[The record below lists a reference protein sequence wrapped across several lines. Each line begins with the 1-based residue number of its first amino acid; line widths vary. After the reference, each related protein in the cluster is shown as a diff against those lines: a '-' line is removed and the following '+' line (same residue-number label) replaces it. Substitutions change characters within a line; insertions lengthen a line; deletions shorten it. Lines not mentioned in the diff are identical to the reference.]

1 VQRLVARNP
10 HLYQSDVEN
19 IVDAIL
25 GEITDALAR
34 FDRVELRG
42 FEVFLIKQRRA
53 RTGRNPRTGDNIPVT
68 EKHVPA
74 SGRARKC
81 TNCSIDDETW
91 PAQRDGESAD
101 GDVRGNR

>member
-1 VQRLVARNP
+1 VPAPCGWKPCDHFLHVSSTYPYQR
-10 HLYQSDVEN
+10 DVEN

-42 FEVFLIKQRRA
+42 FGVFLTKQRRA
-53 RTGRNPRTGDNIPVT
+53 RTGRNPRSGDSVQVT

-74 SGRARKC
+74 FKTGK
-81 TNCSIDDETW
+81 E
-91 PAQRDGESAD
+91 
-101 GDVRGNR
+101 VRELLNRR